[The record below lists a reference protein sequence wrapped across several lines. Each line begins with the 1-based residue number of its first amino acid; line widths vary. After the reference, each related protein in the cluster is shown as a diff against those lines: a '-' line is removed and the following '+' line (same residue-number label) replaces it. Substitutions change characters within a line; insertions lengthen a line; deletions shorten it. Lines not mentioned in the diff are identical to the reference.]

1 MDDKEWAEI
10 QSFLQSLNYEQYAEG
25 FQDNGYDLW
34 EIVYDLTIDDLKSI
48 GIKHGHAIRINK
60 QLALKKIAITTPSPT
75 IPIPKCPP
83 STTTGTTTT
92 IKVNST
98 TPMDQNRGAIQTPIY
113 NPSQQSN
120 GHNLSHNSHPNALSL
135 STVNSINSPIERARK
150 LQEQFH
156 RNALVAEGIK
166 NQMFVT
172 MTRVLNGL
180 QQELIQYNGK
190 FADPINEMNQRIE
203 ALQKMDVQSLQRSG
217 IWDCS
222 SALFEPMMRN
232 VVE

>member
-1 MDDKEWAEI
+1 M
-10 QSFLQSLNYEQYAEG
+10 
-25 FQDNGYDLW
+25 
-34 EIVYDLTIDDLKSI
+34 
-48 GIKHGHAIRINK
+48 
-60 QLALKKIAITTPSPT
+60 
-75 IPIPKCPP
+75 
-83 STTTGTTTT
+83 
-92 IKVNST
+92 
-98 TPMDQNRGAIQTPIY
+98 
-113 NPSQQSN
+113 
-120 GHNLSHNSHPNALSL
+120 
-135 STVNSINSPIERARK
+135 
-150 LQEQFH
+150 
-156 RNALVAEGIK
+156 AEGIK